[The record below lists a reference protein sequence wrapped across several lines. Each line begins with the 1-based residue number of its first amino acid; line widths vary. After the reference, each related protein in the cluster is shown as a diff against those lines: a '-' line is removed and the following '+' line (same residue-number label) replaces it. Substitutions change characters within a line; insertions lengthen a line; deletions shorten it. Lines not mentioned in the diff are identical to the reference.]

1 MDYFDILISINKIS
15 IVFFA
20 ITVLFILFEFYL
32 YSKEKRRSQNSQVET
47 PNATP
52 LTQTGEENPLQTEKK
67 PSNKFLIIAGI
78 GVVIFGLIFAASYFV
93 ISKKQTQ
100 EGPTTVLPTTKPTV
114 RPTITPSQTPIP
126 TESLIAE
133 EEPTPASPSPTID
146 EIIVAEVSPTETPQ
160 VGEAQVP
167 EAGSSFYTLF
177 IFAASVI
184 LILAAFVL

>member
-32 YSKEKRRSQNSQVET
+32 YSKEKRRSQNTQVET
-47 PNATP
+47 PNAT
-52 LTQTGEENPLQTEKK
+52 LLKQMSEENPLQVAKK
-67 PSNKFLIIAGI
+67 PNNKILIIAGI
-78 GVVIFGLIFAASYFV
+78 AVIFFGLIFAASYFV

-100 EGPTTVLPTTKPTV
+100 EGPTTVLPTIKPTAK
-114 RPTITPSQTPIP
+114 PTISPTQTPIP

-133 EEPTPASPSPTID
+133 EEPIPASPSPTIE

-160 VGEAQVP
+160 VEEVQAP
-167 EAGSSFYTLF
+167 EAGSSSYTLF
-177 IFAASVI
+177 IFAASII
-184 LILAAFVL
+184 LILVAFAL